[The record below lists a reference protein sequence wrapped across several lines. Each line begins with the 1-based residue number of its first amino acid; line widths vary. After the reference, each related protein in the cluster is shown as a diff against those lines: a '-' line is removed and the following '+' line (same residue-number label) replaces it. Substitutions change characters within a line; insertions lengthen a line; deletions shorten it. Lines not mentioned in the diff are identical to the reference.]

1 MAQARDRLADA
12 ILTSPLAGVVAA
24 VNVEVGDQVSGAGGS
39 VGGASL
45 PGLGGMSGL
54 SGIPG
59 LSGMTGGSTS
69 GNGATAT
76 GANIVVVVPDAW
88 KLEAEVGT
96 ADLPQLQAGQEAIV
110 TPTGTSQHVSAV
122 VDTVGIVAN
131 AASGQAATFPVTL
144 RITDPS
150 ATLFSGSNA
159 DAVVTTGTVRGVLTL
174 PGEAIWITNGQPA
187 VRRQVGGTVTSVEV
201 TTGRRFGDRV
211 EITAGLDEGDEV
223 LARRSVVVTPPPRPQ
238 FGPGG
243 SIVSPDPTATPER

>member
-1 MAQARDRLADA
+1 
-12 ILTSPLAGVVAA
+12 
-24 VNVEVGDQVSGAGGS
+24 
-39 VGGASL
+39 
-45 PGLGGMSGL
+45 
-54 SGIPG
+54 
-59 LSGMTGGSTS
+59 MTGGSTS

-76 GANIVVVVPDAW
+76 GANIVVVVPDA
-88 KLEAEVGT
+88 LEARGRGRHGRP
-96 ADLPQLQAGQEAIV
+96 AQLQAGQEAIV

-187 VRRQVGGTVTSVEV
+187 VRR
-201 TTGRRFGDRV
+201 
-211 EITAGLDEGDEV
+211 
-223 LARRSVVVTPPPRPQ
+223 ARSAAR
-238 FGPGG
+238 
-243 SIVSPDPTATPER
+243 